1 MEDLI
6 ERWRGVYDRIVIDT
20 PPVLGLSETA
30 VVQRVADGVVLVV
43 RAEVTPQKD
52 IVDAVDLLARSGAHM
67 YGFVLNGIDL
77 SKSANYY
84 QYQYYSA
91 DYYSDLEELAGGGGD
106 VAASDGPPSRR
117 ETRDSDPE
125 TLAPDDVLP
134 EVIRR
139 RPRQNTLRNRP
150 AGTREETISEL

>member
-1 MEDLI
+1 M
-6 ERWRGVYDRIVIDT
+6 IDT
-20 PPVLGLSETA
+20 PPVLGLSETG

-52 IVDAVDLLARSGAHM
+52 IVDAVELLARSGANM

-91 DYYSDLEELAGGGGD
+91 DYYSDFDESGEAGPVPGE
-106 VAASDGPPSRR
+106 AERR
-117 ETRDSDPE
+117 AQPKP
-125 TLAPDDVLP
+125 LAPDAVLP
-134 EVIRR
+134 EVVRR
-139 RPRQNTLRNRP
+139 RPRANTPRARGNDFD
-150 AGTREETISEL
+150 AV